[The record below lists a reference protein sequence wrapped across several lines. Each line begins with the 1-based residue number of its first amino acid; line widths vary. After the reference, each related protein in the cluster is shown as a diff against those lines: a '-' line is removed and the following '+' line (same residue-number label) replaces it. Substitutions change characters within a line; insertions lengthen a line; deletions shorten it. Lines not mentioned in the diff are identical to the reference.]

1 MGRHIAER
9 IASFILV
16 LFGVSTLAF
25 VLGALAPGDPAEL
38 FLERA
43 LGRPPTE
50 EQIAEQR
57 HAMGLDGPLPLRYG
71 RWLARVAHG
80 DLGQSWG
87 AGKSVATVLADSVPH
102 TAILAIASLFTSLC
116 VSLPLGVASAARP
129 HGYAD
134 RASRAGAVLGA
145 AIPTFFLG
153 YVLMLVFGVKLGLL
167 PIFGSGSPQHVV
179 LPALTLSFAT
189 TGVFTRVIRT
199 STLAALD
206 QEYVRAARARGAS
219 MRLVLVRHALR
230 NALIPL
236 IVVAGL
242 AFGQLLGGAVIV
254 EWIFSWPGL
263 GKLGVDAI
271 YNRDY
276 PLIQGWMILMGAT
289 ATLTNLLADL
299 GCVWADPRVRLRPR
313 DA

>member
-1 MGRHIAER
+1 MRR
-9 IASFILV
+9 LLVYRLASFGLT

-43 LGRPPTE
+43 LGRPPGA

-57 HAMGLDGPLPLRYG
+57 QVMGLDRPLAVRYA
-71 RWLARVAHG
+71 RWLLAVSQG

-87 AGKSVATVLADSVPH
+87 AGRSVTRVLADNAPA
-102 TAILAIASLFTSLC
+102 TAVLGITSLLLSLS
-116 VSLPLGVASAARP
+116 VALPLGVAGAANR
-129 HGYAD
+129 HGPTD
-134 RASRAGAVLGA
+134 RASRAAAVLA
-145 AIPTFFLG
+145 VSIPTFFLG
-153 YVLMLVFGVKLGLL
+153 YLMMFVFGVKLGLL
-167 PIFGSGSPQHVV
+167 PVFGSGSPASVV

-189 TGVFTRVIRT
+189 TGVFTRVVRA
-199 STLAALD
+199 STLAAL
-206 QEYVRAARARGAS
+206 QEDYVRGALARGVSTRSA
-219 MRLVLVRHALR
+219 LIRHALR

-236 IVVAGL
+236 ITVAGL

-254 EWIFSWPGL
+254 EWIFAWPGL

-271 YNRDY
+271 HNRDL
-276 PLIQGWMILMGAT
+276 PLITGWMIVMGVI
-289 ATLTNLLADL
+289 ATLTSLAADL
-299 GCVWADPRVRLRPR
+299 ACMWADPRVRLRPH

>member
-1 MGRHIAER
+1 MFRF
-9 IASFILV
+9 ASFGLV

-25 VLGALAPGDPAEL
+25 ALAALAPGDPAEL

-50 EQIAEQR
+50 SQIAEQR
-57 HAMGLDGPLPLRYG
+57 QVMGLDRTLPRRYAA
-71 RWLARVAHG
+71 WLSGLLHG

-87 AGKSVATVLADSVPH
+87 AGRSVASVLADNAPQ
-102 TAILAIASLFTSLC
+102 TAVLAVTSLLLSLG

-129 HGYAD
+129 HATVD
-134 RASRAGAVLGA
+134 RASRAAAVVGAS
-145 AIPTFFLG
+145 IPTFFLG
-153 YVLMLVFGVKLGLL
+153 YLMMWIFGVKLGLL
-167 PIFGSGSPQHVV
+167 PIFGSGSPIYVV

-189 TGVFTRVIRT
+189 TGVFTRVIRAG
-199 STLAALD
+199 TLAAL
-206 QEYVRAARARGAS
+206 QEDYVRGALARGVSARAA
-219 MRLVLVRHALR
+219 LIRHALR

-236 IVVAGL
+236 ITVAGL

-271 YNRDY
+271 HNRDY
-276 PLIQGWMILMGAT
+276 PLIVGWMLCMGLMAM
-289 ATLTNLLADL
+289 LTNLAADL
-299 GCVWADPRVRLRPR
+299 ACAWADPRVRLRPR